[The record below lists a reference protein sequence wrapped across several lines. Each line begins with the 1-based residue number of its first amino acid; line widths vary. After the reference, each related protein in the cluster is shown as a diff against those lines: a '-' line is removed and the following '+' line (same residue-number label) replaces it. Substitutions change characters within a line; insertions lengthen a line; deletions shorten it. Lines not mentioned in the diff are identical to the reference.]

1 VHPIIVPRCTPIT
14 VRLQHRT
21 HARANTPQLVRRGSS
36 IAGWGVFT
44 TSPISKNTRVAEY
57 TGERISHAASARRE
71 RRQLKAG
78 RIWCFTVNNRV
89 VVDASVDGSIAR
101 YINHSCRPNCYA
113 RVVDGRIWICAAR
126 NIRRGEELTYDYH
139 TKGEAR
145 IQCRCRSG
153 CERML

>member
-1 VHPIIVPRCTPIT
+1 MSRVKPPR
-14 VRLQHRT
+14 
-21 HARANTPQLVRRGSS
+21 LVRRRSG
-36 IAGWGVFT
+36 IAGWGVRA

-57 TGERISHAASARRE
+57 TGERISHAEKRRRE

-89 VVDASVDGSIAR
+89 VVDASVGGGIAR

-113 RVVDGRIWICAAR
+113 RVIDRRIWICAAR

-139 TKGEAR
+139 TNGAAG
-145 IQCRCRSG
+145 IQCRCRPD
-153 CERML
+153 CRRIL